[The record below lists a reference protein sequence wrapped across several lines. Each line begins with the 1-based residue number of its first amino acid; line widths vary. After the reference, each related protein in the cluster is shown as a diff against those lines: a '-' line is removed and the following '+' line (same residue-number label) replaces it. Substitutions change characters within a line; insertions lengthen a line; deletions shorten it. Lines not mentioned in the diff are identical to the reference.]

1 MKPIAIFAL
10 LVFASGVQA
19 QQKMAQE
26 GSKGPPTLT
35 AK

>member
-1 MKPIAIFAL
+1 MKAIAILAL

-26 GSKGPPTLT
+26 GSPNPHC
-35 AK
+35 